1 MNDRITEILRT
12 LTKSHWQQTLFI
24 GTLWSLSLLVG
35 CSPLA
40 PVTNLERHS
49 LETEML
55 RLEVELLAHDSA
67 TLVLEDWCRNHRIS
81 EPPRLLAEPLDEGLE
96 PPPKEVMAWLKAT
109 PKTLIFHRRV
119 ALRCGS
125 AVLSMADNWYRP
137 DALTSLMLNTLKTT
151 RTPFGT
157 VVKPLGFHRQVLYL
171 KPLWIL
177 DQDPSSQKPLPP
189 DLLFEIT
196 AVLRNQ
202 AGLPFSVVVERYT
215 SNTLK
220 LSPNHP

>member
-1 MNDRITEILRT
+1 M
-12 LTKSHWQQTLFI
+12 
-24 GTLWSLSLLVG
+24 G
-35 CSPLA
+35 CTPTA
-40 PVTNLERHS
+40 PVRNLDRHA

-55 RLEVELLAHDSA
+55 RLEVDLLSHESA

-81 EPPRLLAEPLDEGLE
+81 EPPSLSAEPLDEGLE

-109 PKTLIFHRRV
+109 PETLIFHRKV

-125 AVLSMADNWYRP
+125 SVLSIADNWYRP
-137 DALTSLMLNTLKTT
+137 DALTPLMLNTLKTT
-151 RTPFGT
+151 RTPFGK
-157 VVKPLGFHRQVLYL
+157 VVKPLGFHRQLLHL

-177 DQDPSSQKPLPP
+177 DQDPSSQTPLPP

-202 AGLPFSVVVERYT
+202 AGLPFSLVVERYT
-215 SNTLK
+215 SDTLK
-220 LSPNHP
+220 LGPDHP

>member
-109 PKTLIFHRRV
+109 PNTLI
-119 ALRCGS
+119 
-125 AVLSMADNWYRP
+125 
-137 DALTSLMLNTLKTT
+137 
-151 RTPFGT
+151 
-157 VVKPLGFHRQVLYL
+157 VKPLGFHRQVLYL